1 MRLQGVTGRVVIG
14 CLVLA
19 VVVFAAL
26 SLMGYTRAGI
36 AVALGLVLGSVNG
49 ALAERALG
57 TGVSVRLS
65 SLSRLAVLTGAAI
78 GGGLLLGTD
87 YAWLVILGVAG
98 AQAVLVAIAARS
110 LLHR

>member
-14 CLVLA
+14 CLVAA

-36 AVALGLVLGSVNG
+36 AVGL
-49 ALAERALG
+49 
-57 TGVSVRLS
+57 
-65 SLSRLAVLTGAAI
+65 
-78 GGGLLLGTD
+78 GLLLGS
-87 YAWLVILGVAG
+87 ING
-98 AQAVLVAIAARS
+98 APQAVLVAVAARS

>member
-1 MRLQGVTGRVVIG
+1 VTGRVVIG
-14 CLVLA
+14 CLAAA

-26 SLMGYTRAGI
+26 ALMGYTRAGI

-98 AQAVLVAIAARS
+98 AQAVLVAVAARS
-110 LLHR
+110 VLRR

>member
-1 MRLQGVTGRVVIG
+1 MTGRVVIG
-14 CLVLA
+14 CLAAA

-26 SLMGYTRAGI
+26 ALMGYTRAGI

-87 YAWLVILGVAG
+87 YAWLVIL
-98 AQAVLVAIAARS
+98 AARS
-110 LLHR
+110 VLRR

>member
-1 MRLQGVTGRVVIG
+1 VRLQGVTGRVVIG
-14 CLVLA
+14 CLAAA
-19 VVVFAAL
+19 VIVFAAL
-26 SLMGYTRAGI
+26 ALMGYTRAGI

-57 TGVSVRLS
+57 TGVNVRLS

-78 GGGLLLGTD
+78 GGGLLLGAD

-98 AQAVLVAIAARS
+98 AQAVLVAVAARS
-110 LLHR
+110 VLRR